1 MRAYSLDLRER
12 IVRAVEAGTPRP
24 EVARTFG
31 VGVATVG
38 RYVRLGRAGALAPR
52 SSPGRPARIGPA
64 AWPALRAQLAAAP
77 DATLAEHCATWGRA
91 QGARVSEATMH
102 RAIARLGWTR
112 KKRPSGRASR
122 TP

>member
-1 MRAYSLDLRER
+1 LDLRER
-12 IVRAVEAGTPRP
+12 AVRAVAAGTPVAV
-24 EVARTFG
+24 VARTFG
-31 VGVATVG
+31 VGTATVG
-38 RYVRLGRAGALAPR
+38 RYLRRARAGALAPR

-77 DATLAEHCATWGRA
+77 DATLAEHAERWARE
-91 QGARVSEATMH
+91 QGAPVSAATMH

-112 KKRPSGRASR
+112 KKSRSAPASR

>member
-12 IVRAVEAGTPRP
+12 IVRAVAAGTPQA
-24 EVARTFG
+24 VA
-31 VGVATVG
+31 A
-38 RYVRLGRAGALAPR
+38 R

-64 AWPALRAQLAAAP
+64 EQPALHAQLAAAP